1 MYMRITFNA
10 FGENFNA
17 EYASN
22 NLKSHELKPILDLD
36 YPQTVRFIHPNEYS
50 DEYWDE
56 NYEQAYFNFITKN
69 IDILLDY
76 GADDFD
82 IFIEIYKS
90 ELEQCNFQILN
101 QNFLAL
107 LGKYKMSI
115 PVSVYTV

>member
-1 MYMRITFNA
+1 MYMRITFSV
-10 FGENFNA
+10 FGEKFNA

-22 NLKSHELKPILDLD
+22 NLKSYELKSILDLD
-36 YPQTVRFIHPNEYS
+36 YPQTLRFIHPNEFS
-50 DEYWDE
+50 DAYWDE
-56 NYEQAYFNFITKN
+56 NYEEAYFNFITKN
-69 IDILLDY
+69 IDILLEY

-101 QNFLAL
+101 QNFLCL
-107 LGKYKMSI
+107 LGKYKMSV